1 MWTSR
6 RPGRSTIRWHGG
18 WRRRRRRRC
27 RSASSRRRTFP
38 ECRSSSTT
46 YQRRSVMKRRDTMKA
61 IGAFLGACLVMPA
74 FAADIDYG
82 KPGTPV
88 KLVVGYQPYYTQS
101 WSGVVM
107 RGKKFYEK
115 YLPKGSDVEF
125 QIGLQG
131 AIIVNNML
139 AGKQNIGYMGDMPSI
154 VSTTKTEV
162 ADVRLVA
169 NLGLAY
175 DQCNAFLVRNDAPQ
189 FKSDQEAI
197 RWLDGKTVAVPK
209 GSCTDRFAQATFKK
223 FKIQP
228 KEYLNQNIE
237 VITSNFRAGKLDA
250 AVMWEPTTSRLVG
263 DGLARLVATGKS
275 VEENDGG
282 LLGMRAD
289 LIKQRP
295 DVVKAWME
303 AELDAQLFIA
313 DPKNAAEVI
322 KMAKDQTTGFSE
334 KVLWNS
340 LYGRYPD
347 AAGGG
352 EMRNTMHYT
361 FTPQTRELITRA
373 ATFLHSIKSIN
384 VEKIRPEAI
393 DSKWTEDILRERGLK
408 APIAEVK
415 ALPASQAPRN

>member
-1 MWTSR
+1 M
-6 RPGRSTIRWHGG
+6 
-18 WRRRRRRRC
+18 RRRRFT
-27 RSASSRRRTFP
+27 AT
-38 ECRSSSTT
+38 
-46 YQRRSVMKRRDTMKA
+46 A
-61 IGAFLGACLVMPA
+61 IAALFATCMVVPA
-74 FAADIDYG
+74 LAADIDYG

-88 KLVVGYQPYYTQS
+88 KLVVGYQPYYTQA

-115 YLPKGSDVEF
+115 YLPKGSEVEF

-139 AGKQNIGYMGDMPSI
+139 AGKQNIGYYGDMPGI

-169 NLGLAY
+169 VLGLAW

-189 FKSDQEAI
+189 FKNDQEAI

-223 FKIQP
+223 FSIQP

-263 DGLARLVATGKS
+263 DGLARLIATGKS
-275 VEENDGG
+275 VQENDGG

-289 LIKQRP
+289 LIRQRP
-295 DVVKAWME
+295 DVVKAWLE

-313 DPKNAAEVI
+313 DPKKRRSRSCARRRPSGTPPRRCSRASRGSRGAPATPRARASTTPTVQPTTSSWWCPAAPS
-322 KMAKDQTTGFSE
+322 MSSSPRSA
-334 KVLWNS
+334 
-340 LYGRYPD
+340 
-347 AAGGG
+347 
-352 EMRNTMHYT
+352 
-361 FTPQTRELITRA
+361 RA
-373 ATFLHSIKSIN
+373 
-384 VEKIRPEAI
+384 RPSGA
-393 DSKWTEDILRERGLK
+393 
-408 APIAEVK
+408 
-415 ALPASQAPRN
+415 

>member
-1 MWTSR
+1 M
-6 RPGRSTIRWHGG
+6 
-18 WRRRRRRRC
+18 RRRRFT
-27 RSASSRRRTFP
+27 AT
-38 ECRSSSTT
+38 
-46 YQRRSVMKRRDTMKA
+46 A
-61 IGAFLGACLVMPA
+61 IAALFGTCMVVPA
-74 FAADIDYG
+74 LAADIDYG

-88 KLVVGYQPYYTQS
+88 KLVVGYQPYYTQA

-115 YLPKGSDVEF
+115 YLPKGSEVEF

-139 AGKQNIGYMGDMPSI
+139 AGKQNIGYYGDMPGI

-169 NLGLAY
+169 VLGLAW

-189 FKSDQEAI
+189 FKNDQEAI

-223 FKIQP
+223 FSIQP

-263 DGLARLVATGKS
+263 DGLARLIATGKS
-275 VEENDGG
+275 VQENDGG

-289 LIKQRP
+289 LIRQRP
-295 DVVKAWME
+295 DVVK
-303 AELDAQLFIA
+303 
-313 DPKNAAEVI
+313 
-322 KMAKDQTTGFSE
+322 G
-334 KVLWNS
+334 
-340 LYGRYPD
+340 
-347 AAGGG
+347 
-352 EMRNTMHYT
+352 
-361 FTPQTRELITRA
+361 
-373 ATFLHSIKSIN
+373 
-384 VEKIRPEAI
+384 
-393 DSKWTEDILRERGLK
+393 
-408 APIAEVK
+408 
-415 ALPASQAPRN
+415 

>member
-1 MWTSR
+1 MK
-6 RPGRSTIRWHGG
+6 
-18 WRRRRRRRC
+18 
-27 RSASSRRRTFP
+27 RRTF
-38 ECRSSSTT
+38 TAT
-46 YQRRSVMKRRDTMKA
+46 GFA
-61 IGAFLGACLVMPA
+61 LLLAACMSLPA
-74 FAADIDYG
+74 LAADIDYG

-88 KLVVGYQPYYTQS
+88 KLVVGYQPYYTQA

-107 RGKKFYEK
+107 RGRKFYEK

-139 AGKQNIGYMGDMPSI
+139 AGKQNIGYYGDMPGI

-162 ADVRLVA
+162 ADIRLVA
-169 NLGLAY
+169 VLGLAW

-223 FKIQP
+223 FGIQP

-263 DGLARLVATGKS
+263 DGLARLIATGAS
-275 VEENDGG
+275 ANENDAGN
-282 LLGMRAD
+282 LGMRAD
-289 LIKQRP
+289 LIRQRP
-295 DVVKAWME
+295 DVVKAWLE

-313 DPKNAAEVI
+313 DPKN
-322 KMAKDQTTGFSE
+322 
-334 KVLWNS
+334 
-340 LYGRYPD
+340 
-347 AAGGG
+347 
-352 EMRNTMHYT
+352 
-361 FTPQTRELITRA
+361 
-373 ATFLHSIKSIN
+373 
-384 VEKIRPEAI
+384 
-393 DSKWTEDILRERGLK
+393 
-408 APIAEVK
+408 
-415 ALPASQAPRN
+415 